1 MLEVGED
8 VVLKYWQLIWD
19 SEVIVEDPE
28 LIAGGTYWF
37 VGLAAGLQSCG
48 AGFEVFVDSI

>member
-19 SEVIVEDPE
+19 SEVIVEYPE
-28 LIAGGTYWF
+28 FIAGGTDWF
-37 VGLAAGLQSCG
+37 VGLAAGLQRCG
-48 AGFEVFVDSI
+48 TGFEIFVDSI